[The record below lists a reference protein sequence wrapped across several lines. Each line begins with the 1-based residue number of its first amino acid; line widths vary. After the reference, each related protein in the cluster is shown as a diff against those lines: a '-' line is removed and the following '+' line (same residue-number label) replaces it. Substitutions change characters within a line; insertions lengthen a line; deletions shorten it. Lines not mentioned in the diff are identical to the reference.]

1 MSWQAA
7 IIHLGNF
14 LFLPLF
20 MGCFV
25 GAFARIIY
33 FKQCSYILLIIAG
46 FFGTLTG
53 LITGWAITG
62 RDGHLLN
69 YALAILLCTCFILI
83 TSGIA
88 TKNNTPTNKRHK

>member
-7 IIHLGNF
+7 IIHLANF

-20 MGCFV
+20 MGCIV

-33 FKQCSYILLIIAG
+33 FKHCPYLLLMIAG

-53 LITGWAITG
+53 LIAGWIITG
-62 RDGHLLN
+62 HDGHLLN
-69 YALAILLCTCFILI
+69 YALALLACTCSIFIA
-83 TSGIA
+83 SGLPKKKNT
-88 TKNNTPTNKRHK
+88 TKNKQHK